1 MKKKSSSTNAVVDF
15 KNETFESKVKDLI
28 ENLKQDLKDLQKQN
42 KFHSK
47 IVLALE
53 NDTDPEIKECVE
65 ITKEA
70 MKETM
75 AVIDAINK
83 RLEKSAT
90 LLKFLEGN
98 FILDIDGFAMLM
110 IEVLGSQMVNYVE
123 LKAELEAVSKKWYK
137 K

>member
-1 MKKKSSSTNAVVDF
+1 MKNNSTNATVDF

-28 ENLKQDLKDLQKQN
+28 ENLKADLKDLQKQN

-53 NDTDPEIKECVE
+53 GDTDPEIKECVE

-70 MKETM
+70 IKQTNG
-75 AVIDAINK
+75 VIDAVNK
-83 RLEKSAT
+83 RLEKSDT

-98 FILDIDGFAMLM
+98 FILDLDGFAMLM
-110 IEVLGSQMVNYVE
+110 IEILGSQMVNYVE
-123 LKAELEAVSKKWYK
+123 LKSELERVSKKWHVQ
-137 K
+137 

>member
-1 MKKKSSSTNAVVDF
+1 MKNNSTNATVDF

-28 ENLKQDLKDLQKQN
+28 ENLKEDLKDLQKQN

-53 NDTDPEIKECVE
+53 GDTDPEIKECVE

-70 MKETM
+70 IKQTNG
-75 AVIDAINK
+75 VIDAVNK
-83 RLEKSAT
+83 RLEKSDT

-98 FILDIDGFAMLM
+98 FILDLDGFAMLM
-110 IEVLGSQMVNYVE
+110 IEILGSQMVNYVE
-123 LKAELEAVSKKWYK
+123 LKAELERVSKKWHVQ
-137 K
+137 

>member
-1 MKKKSSSTNAVVDF
+1 MKKKSNSTNAVVDF

-65 ITKEA
+65 ITKDA

-98 FILDIDGFAMLM
+98 LILDIDGFAMLM

>member
-15 KNETFESKVKDLI
+15 KNETFETRVKDLI
-28 ENLKQDLKDLQKQN
+28 ENLQQDLKDLQKQN

-53 NDTDPEIKECVE
+53 GDTDPEIKECVE
-65 ITKEA
+65 ITKDA

-98 FILDIDGFAMLM
+98 LILDIDGFAMLM

>member
-1 MKKKSSSTNAVVDF
+1 MNKKNNSVVDF
-15 KNETFESKVKDLI
+15 KNETFESRVKDLI
-28 ENLKQDLKDLQKQN
+28 DNLKKDLKDLQKQN

-47 IVLALE
+47 IVEALE
-53 NDTDPEIKECVE
+53 NDPDVEIKECVAVVRD
-65 ITKEA
+65 T

-98 FILDIDGFAMLM
+98 LILDIDGFAMLM
-110 IEVLGSQMVNYVE
+110 VDVLGSQMVNYVE
-123 LKAELEAVSKKWYK
+123 LKAELEAVSKKWLK